1 MKKFRFLIFLL
12 IIWLIVFFNVK
23 YFFNLFENNTAAY
36 IIVLVISVFIILIP
50 VTIKIPGWLVV
61 FVPTVIFM
69 LLNIGKGGFES
80 ITAISLTLSESI
92 SIMATLL
99 LAYWVNLSLHKIS
112 ESNLENCKSAKE
124 NISTQEVNGLGY
136 IYREVRR
143 SRNHNN
149 PLAILAIE
157 IDDRNQNP
165 ISYKIRNLTK
175 IAKKK
180 EKNLAEIGNILINE
194 LEDIAIIVQGDDH
207 FLIALPETRPEDVPF
222 ITDRIQKHVLKQLNL
237 RLLFGSATL
246 PRDGYTFEGLIE
258 KATMEMNGNLAS
270 HYFGDLKRKASEHSI
285 VANE

>member
-99 LAYWVNLSLHKIS
+99 LAYWVK
-112 ESNLENCKSAKE
+112 
-124 NISTQEVNGLGY
+124 
-136 IYREVRR
+136 
-143 SRNHNN
+143 
-149 PLAILAIE
+149 
-157 IDDRNQNP
+157 
-165 ISYKIRNLTK
+165 
-175 IAKKK
+175 
-180 EKNLAEIGNILINE
+180 
-194 LEDIAIIVQGDDH
+194 
-207 FLIALPETRPEDVPF
+207 F
-222 ITDRIQKHVLKQLNL
+222 IFT
-237 RLLFGSATL
+237 
-246 PRDGYTFEGLIE
+246 
-258 KATMEMNGNLAS
+258 
-270 HYFGDLKRKASEHSI
+270 
-285 VANE
+285 